1 MSKVPAPANI
11 CLRISTRAAQ
21 ICAEK
26 FKGAGWSEKSIQAIT
41 PLAQEGRAGI
51 RTTQKYIM
59 HQEKGIR
66 PFLMTWVQDRTLPMA
81 CKQGDGPHFRRG
93 SHVGEPGFVDIPH
106 VGRVWREQR
115 WRHPGLQ
122 PKNFMRDSLHQAIQ
136 EFRPEIRKQMMDS
149 ILGKKK
155 MS

>member
-1 MSKVPAPANI
+1 MSKVPAPSSV
-11 CLRISTRAAQ
+11 CLQISTRAAQ

-26 FKGAGWSEKSIQAIT
+26 FKGAGWSQKSIQAIT

-51 RTTQKYIM
+51 RTTQKYLM
-59 HQEKGIR
+59 YQEKGIR

-122 PKNFMRDSLHQAIQ
+122 PKNFMRDSLQQAIQ
-136 EFRPEIRKQMMDS
+136 EFRPEIRKQMMDM
-149 ILGKKK
+149 IQGKKK